1 MKHFVLLMAVASSA
15 FAQEA
20 LLEEDLLVAAES
32 APGPAEAVTSFL
44 EAAHDGDYAK
54 ASKWLSLDR
63 LPADQRAVEGPRLA
77 RRFMFLLD
85 QFLTI
90 DAAKMNTGPGDTMVA
105 VGELPLGRVRIP
117 VQLAK
122 RPDGT
127 WHFNSRTV
135 KAIDPLFEENGSP
148 LWELL
153 PQWLMRRSLGPLG
166 AWQWLGLITMF
177 VLGWALSRLS
187 SAVLRPLLVKLTKLT
202 ANKWDDALVL
212 RLVKPLRMF
221 LFMVAMAVGTRA
233 LAFPMTAQ
241 STVDDIVRAGLV
253 ASMVWGLLVV
263 GGLIAEALEDKASK
277 DNDFRSARAVQT
289 QVAVLRR
296 VITAIVAVIGG
307 ALVLLQFPPV
317 RHVGMSLLA
326 SAGVAGVV
334 IGLAA
339 QRTISNLLAG
349 IQIGLTQPM
358 RIGDTVIVENE
369 WGWIEEITLT
379 YVVVKVW
386 DLRRV
391 VLPISYFLEKPFQNW
406 SRTSTEILG
415 TAEVWADYRTDVDGV
430 RAEVTR
436 VVEAQRDTLW
446 NGKVNSVQVTNLTD
460 KAMLLRVLISA
471 DDSGKAFDLRC
482 ILRER
487 VMKYLQQQQYGVPM
501 VRAELPVLQNGTG
514 RTPADEAPTARV
526 QRDA

>member
-1 MKHFVLLMAVASSA
+1 MKHFVVVMVLSTVAH
-15 FAQEA
+15 AQEA
-20 LLEEDLLVAAES
+20 FAEEELLAAES
-32 APGPAEAVTSFL
+32 APGPAEAMTSFL
-44 EAAHDGDYAK
+44 EAAHDGDFDTA
-54 ASKWLSLDR
+54 AKWLALEK
-63 LPADQRAVEGPRLA
+63 LPADQRVVEGPRLA

-90 DAAKMNTGPGDTMVA
+90 DAAKLNASPSDTVVA
-105 VGELPLGRVRIP
+105 AGELPLGRVRIP
-117 VQLAK
+117 VQLSKQA
-122 RPDGT
+122 DGT

-153 PQWLMRRSLGPLG
+153 PQWLMRRSVGPLG
-166 AWQWLGLITMF
+166 AWQWLGLISMF
-177 VLGWALSRLS
+177 LIGWGLSRLS
-187 SAVLRPLLVKLTKLT
+187 SMVLRPLLTKLT
-202 ANKWDDALVL
+202 QLTENTFDDNLVI
-212 RLVKPLRMF
+212 RLVKPVRMF
-221 LFMVAMAVGTRA
+221 FFVVAMALGTRA

-241 STVDDIVRAGLV
+241 SWVDDLVRAGVV
-253 ASMVWGLLVV
+253 ASMVWGMLVV
-263 GGLIAEALEDKASK
+263 GGLIAEALEHKASK
-277 DNDFRSARAVQT
+277 DNDFRSARSVRT
-289 QVAVLRR
+289 QVAVLKR
-296 VITAIVAVIGG
+296 VISAIVLVIGG

-339 QRTISNLLAG
+339 QRSISNLLAG

-369 WGWIEEITLT
+369 WGWVEEITLT

-406 SRTSTEILG
+406 SRTSTELLG
-415 TAEVWADYRTDVDGV
+415 TAEVWADYRTDVDAV

-436 VVEAQRDTLW
+436 IVEEQRDKLW
-446 NGKVNSVQVTNLTD
+446 NGKVNTVQVTNLTD

-487 VMKYLQQQQYGVPM
+487 VMKFLQQQQHGLPM
-501 VRAELPVLQNGTG
+501 LRAEVPTLQNG
-514 RTPADEAPTARV
+514 RPTS
-526 QRDA
+526 DA

>member
-1 MKHFVLLMAVASSA
+1 MKHFALLMLLSTGAL
-15 FAQEA
+15 AQEA
-20 LLEEDLLVAAES
+20 LTEEELFVAES

-44 EAAHDGDYAK
+44 EAAHEGDFAR
-54 ASKWLSLDR
+54 AAKWLSLEK
-63 LPADQRAVEGPRLA
+63 LKPEVRAVEGPRLA

-85 QFLTI
+85 QFLTL
-90 DAAKMNTGPGDTMVA
+90 DAAKLNASPGDTVVA
-105 VGELPLGRVRIP
+105 AGELPLGRVRIP
-117 VQLAK
+117 VQLSKQA
-122 RPDGT
+122 DGT

-166 AWQWLGLITMF
+166 AWQWLGLLTMF
-177 VLGWALSRLS
+177 VIGWALSRLS

-202 ANKWDDALVL
+202 ANTWDDALVL

-253 ASMVWGLLVV
+253 AAMVWGLIVV
-263 GGLIAEALEDKASK
+263 GGLIAEALEEKASK
-277 DNDFRSARAVQT
+277 DNDFRSARAVRT
-289 QVAVLRR
+289 QVSVLRR

-415 TAEVWADYRTDVDGV
+415 TAEVWADYRTDVDAV

-487 VMKYLQQQQYGVPM
+487 VMKFLQQQQYGLPM
-501 VRAELPVLQNGTG
+501 LRAEVPLLQNGNG
-514 RTPADEAPTARV
+514 ELPTTRV